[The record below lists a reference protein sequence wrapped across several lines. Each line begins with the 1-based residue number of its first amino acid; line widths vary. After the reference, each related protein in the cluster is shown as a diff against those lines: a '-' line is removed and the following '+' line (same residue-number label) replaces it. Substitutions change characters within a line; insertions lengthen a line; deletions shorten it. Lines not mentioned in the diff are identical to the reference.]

1 VLLAETVAAITG
13 SAPDSAAV
21 ARLGDMVIVTAAVG
35 SAAGELPQI
44 AAGADFVS
52 RTFVPAWGIPEDPV
66 TGSAHCALG
75 PFWAPRL
82 GRDEMV
88 GYQASA
94 RGGVVRVRLEGE
106 QAILGGQAVTVIRGE
121 LAS

>member
-1 VLLAETVAAITG
+1 V
-13 SAPDSAAV
+13 
-21 ARLGDMVIVTAAVG
+21 
-35 SAAGELPQI
+35 

-52 RTFVPAWGIPEDPV
+52 RTFVPAWGIPEDSV

-75 PFWAPRL
+75 PFWALRL

-94 RGGVVRVRLEGE
+94 RGGVVRVRVAGDR
-106 QAILGGQAVTVIRGE
+106 AILGGQAVTVIRGE
-121 LAS
+121 LAG